1 MMDGLV
7 ASARDASLN
16 LPHFRYHSI
25 VAPWLRAV
33 EPARRVGAVAGAGG
47 ECEARELQTRVLAGE
62 EAAPHTRSCATSTEW
77 SRGARRHGAAPA
89 LGGARCG
96 DDEAE

>member
-16 LPHFRYHSI
+16 LPNFRYHSI

-47 ECEARELQTRVLAGE
+47 ECEARELQPRVLTGE
-62 EAAPHTRSCATSTEW
+62 EAAPHTPELRDEHRAVAEGGW
-77 SRGARRHGAAPA
+77 APWRWQRHT
-89 LGGARCG
+89 
-96 DDEAE
+96 